1 MKSYL
6 LKPLFYVLAIPVC
19 MAMGSCKKIL
29 DVKPEDKLDRTQT
42 YRNVFDA
49 DAAVW
54 GVYGKLMNLAER
66 YILLN
71 ELRGDL
77 MEVTANADE
86 NIRQLN
92 THTVTLNNPYA
103 NPQPFYEVILNC
115 NDVLKNFDIMLA
127 DKKLKL
133 DEYNQRYAD
142 IAAIRT
148 WTYLQLGI
156 HYGSVP
162 YVTNALE
169 QLRDLHDQ
177 SKFPRISFQQL
188 LDELIKTMETL
199 PTMEDYSA
207 STTLRT
213 TVDGYN
219 TQKFFIN
226 KYELLGEL
234 YLWRG
239 RPSDYRAAATQ
250 FKRIME
256 TGAIF
261 RTDDNV
267 FFQQYKIYQADVVN
281 NNDIAVGYIRFRET
295 DQNALIDN
303 NTQGWR
309 SIFARPFGDQQ
320 FNYEWI
326 WALPFDKN
334 FIDRNP
340 FIDLFSPV
348 GGKYLVKPSQA
359 AIDNWNSQVQQNNF
373 PFDARGR
380 FSYRNILGQP
390 VIMKYLYNYIEPN
403 TGIPIGSIFD
413 KNSKWFLYRAAGV
426 HLHYA
431 EAANRDGR
439 HKIAYGIIN
448 NGIKATFDDPATA
461 DNTNEMQTFDGPPYD
476 VNAPQGDP
484 PDRCI
489 AMNGTGALVF
499 AEGHM

>member
-19 MAMGSCKKIL
+19 LAMGSCKKIL

-199 PTMEDYSA
+199 P
-207 STTLRT
+207 
-213 TVDGYN
+213 
-219 TQKFFIN
+219 
-226 KYELLGEL
+226 
-234 YLWRG
+234 
-239 RPSDYRAAATQ
+239 
-250 FKRIME
+250 
-256 TGAIF
+256 
-261 RTDDNV
+261 
-267 FFQQYKIYQADVVN
+267 
-281 NNDIAVGYIRFRET
+281 
-295 DQNALIDN
+295 
-303 NTQGWR
+303 
-309 SIFARPFGDQQ
+309 
-320 FNYEWI
+320 
-326 WALPFDKN
+326 
-334 FIDRNP
+334 
-340 FIDLFSPV
+340 
-348 GGKYLVKPSQA
+348 
-359 AIDNWNSQVQQNNF
+359 
-373 PFDARGR
+373 
-380 FSYRNILGQP
+380 
-390 VIMKYLYNYIEPN
+390 
-403 TGIPIGSIFD
+403 
-413 KNSKWFLYRAAGV
+413 
-426 HLHYA
+426 
-431 EAANRDGR
+431 
-439 HKIAYGIIN
+439 
-448 NGIKATFDDPATA
+448 
-461 DNTNEMQTFDGPPYD
+461 
-476 VNAPQGDP
+476 
-484 PDRCI
+484 
-489 AMNGTGALVF
+489 
-499 AEGHM
+499 